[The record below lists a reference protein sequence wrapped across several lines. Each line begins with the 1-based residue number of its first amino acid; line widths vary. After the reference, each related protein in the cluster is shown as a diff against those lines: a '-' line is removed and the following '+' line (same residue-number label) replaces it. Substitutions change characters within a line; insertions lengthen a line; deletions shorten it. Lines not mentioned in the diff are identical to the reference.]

1 MEEREYVKV
10 YKKYLV
16 DLFIHYNENTNLE
29 EINNIGIENFNY
41 LP

>member
-1 MEEREYVKV
+1 MEKKEYVKV

-16 DLFIHYNENTNLE
+16 DLLNHYNENTNLE
-29 EINNIGIENFNY
+29 EINIIGIENFNY